1 MLRKLYDQKYMS
13 IAIHAT
19 LGIAAVTL
27 LVAFGFHFG
36 EIRGAAADAFSVLRP
51 IAFALV
57 LSYFCNPLMNLGE
70 RYVFSWLDRFP
81 RFPKIFRRVFS
92 LLLAYLLILLVLAG
106 IILLVVPEIVN
117 NYESLIGN
125 LTDFVL
131 TAVDWVD
138 NVLHLV
144 NADSVADIVVRNSD
158 RLLATVADLVTKV
171 LTTLANTVLSVIL
184 AVVLSFFML
193 LYKEVWTTRLRRTA
207 VSVLPRKFY
216 AELCDTLVFANRTF
230 GRYLVG
236 SVFDSLL
243 VGCEVFL
250 LLLIFGVPYRG
261 LVSVLVGVT
270 NIIPYFGPF
279 IGTIPAFVIIL
290 TQDPFKA
297 FLFVGIVLVVQQ
309 IDGNFINPRII
320 GKTTN
325 INSMWVIIAITV
337 IGGWLGILGM
347 LIAIPLFS
355 VIYMLMRRFVNRRL
369 RKKGLPTSR
378 EAYAHAFSVSHYRVH
393 GGHGMPP
400 PTERPEGTAAGETE
414 TKNEEDE
421 A

>member
-1 MLRKLYDQKYMS
+1 MLRKLYNQKYMS
-13 IAIHAT
+13 VAIHVA

-27 LVAFGFHFG
+27 LVAFGFHFT
-36 EIRGAAADAFSVLRP
+36 EIRAAVGDALAILRP
-51 IAFALV
+51 VVFALV

-81 RFPKIFRRVFS
+81 RFPRIFRRIFS
-92 LLLAYLLILLVLAG
+92 LLLSYLLILLVLAG
-106 IILLVVPEIVN
+106 IVLLVVPEIIN

-125 LTDFVL
+125 LTSFVL
-131 TAVDWVD
+131 TAADWVD

-144 NADSVADIVVRNSD
+144 NAASVEEIIIKNSD
-158 RLLATVADLVTKV
+158 RLLATVAGLLAGV
-171 LTTLANTVLSVIL
+171 LATLANTVLSVIL

-193 LYKEVWTTRLRRTA
+193 LYKEVWTTRLKRTA
-207 VSVLPRKFY
+207 VALLPRKLY
-216 AELCDTLVFANRTF
+216 AEICDTLVFANRTF

-279 IGTIPAFVIIL
+279 IGTIPAFFIIL
-290 TQDPFKA
+290 TQDPVKA
-297 FLFVGIVLVVQQ
+297 FLFVAIVLVVQQ

-337 IGGWLGILGM
+337 IGGWFGILGM
-347 LIAIPLFS
+347 LLAIPLFS
-355 VIYMLMRRFVNRRL
+355 VLYMLVRRFVNRRL
-369 RKKGLPTSR
+369 RKKGLPTDR
-378 EAYAHAFSVSHYRVH
+378 EAYAVSFSVSHYKAH
-393 GGHGMPP
+393 GEGAPP
-400 PTERPEGTAAGETE
+400 RTATDGESASDTTNEDKEE
-414 TKNEEDE
+414 TKE
-421 A
+421 

>member
-1 MLRKLYDQKYMS
+1 MFRKIYNEKYMS
-13 IAIHAT
+13 IAIHTT

-27 LVAFGFHFG
+27 LVAFGFHFFKIQ
-36 EIRGAAADAFSVLRP
+36 EAVSDVYSVLKP
-51 IAFALV
+51 IVFALV
-57 LSYFCNPLMNLGE
+57 LSYFCNPLMVLGE

-81 RFPKIFRRVFS
+81 RFPRIFRRIFS
-92 LLLAYLLILLVLAG
+92 LLLAYLAILLLLAG
-106 IILLVVPEIVN
+106 IVLLVVPEIIN

-125 LTDFVL
+125 LTSFGL
-131 TAVDWVD
+131 TAIEWVD

-144 NADSVADIVVRNSD
+144 NADSVSEIIVKNSD
-158 RLLATVADLVTKV
+158 RLLAATADILTGV
-171 LTTLANTVLSVIL
+171 LSTLANTVFILILST
-184 AVVLSFFML
+184 VLSFFML
-193 LYKEVWTTRLRRTA
+193 LYKEVWTTRLKRTA

-216 AELCDTLVFANRTF
+216 AELCDTLAFANRTF

-236 SVFDSLL
+236 SVFDSML

-250 LLLIFGVPYRG
+250 ALLIFDVPYRG
-261 LVSVLVGVT
+261 LVSVLVGIT

-279 IGTIPAFVIIL
+279 IGTIPAFIIIL

-297 FLFVGIVLVVQQ
+297 FLFVAIVLVVQQ

-337 IGGWLGILGM
+337 IGGWFGILGM

-355 VIYMLMRRFVNRRL
+355 VAYMLVRRFVNRRL
-369 RKKGLPTSR
+369 RRKGLPTDR
-378 EAYAHAFSVSHYRVH
+378 EAYANAFSVSHYKAH
-393 GGHGMPP
+393 GEQGAPAA
-400 PTERPEGTAAGETE
+400 ERPRVTTAEATE
-414 TKNEEDE
+414 ERKEESDS
-421 A
+421 